1 MSLRL
6 GFTVRKSKS
15 RSRRAG
21 LLFPVGRIHR
31 ICRKG
36 PWVGSRIA
44 KGAPVYLTAVLEYL
58 VAEMVEQAGLVA
70 RLVGKER
77 ILPRHIMLAVTR
89 DTELDIL
96 CKGVIMQGGGMDK
109 SEKIEFDEADMA
121 GDLSRPT
128 QLSMRKEAKR
138 QEKRKGTGKWGDKRK
153 KQSVHK
159 KKIYLPGRNS
169 GLFVDLTV
177 SSPGCV
183 AELTGREKA
192 GDLSR
197 PAQISISDQTG
208 GGKAEDF
215 NAPTQFSMGKKD
227 QIQKRKET
235 GKWNDKRKNQS
246 VHKKTGRKHGI
257 FDDLTE
263 SSPGSVVDLTGREN
277 AGDLGRP
284 TQITFGIKEKVQE
297 KRVLGTEAIGDK
309 RKIQSVPKKVDLSG
323 KKQPGMSVD
332 LTESSP
338 DTAIDPTGAE
348 KLNAFEKEMFRI
360 GEYFDKKHKK
370 GREEAS
376 KVGHGQRKD
385 SIYKTQQKIGSSNK
399 KGVGKSYI
407 RKESTKEKGVFG
419 LDKKD
424 EGKELLKSFRREKS
438 EKLSRALGN

>member
-128 QLSMRKEAKR
+128 QLSLRKEVKR
-138 QEKRKGTGKWGDKRK
+138 QEKRKGTGKWGEKRK
-153 KQSVHK
+153 HQSVHK
-159 KKIYLPGRNS
+159 KKKIDPLGRKP

-183 AELTGREKA
+183 VELTGNEKA

-197 PAQISISDQTG
+197 LTQMSNSDQTG
-208 GGKAEDF
+208 GEKAKDL
-215 NAPTQFSMGKKD
+215 NRPTQLSMGETD
-227 QIQKRKET
+227 QFQKRKET
-235 GKWNDKRKNQS
+235 EKWGDKRKNRP
-246 VHKKTGRKHGI
+246 VHKKKVDLSGRKSGM
-257 FDDLTE
+257 FVDLTE
-263 SSPGSVVDLTGREN
+263 SSSGCVVDLTGREN
-277 AGDLGRP
+277 AGDLSSP
-284 TQITFGIKEKVQE
+284 TEMSLGIMEKIQE
-297 KRVLGTEAIGDK
+297 KRVLGTEAISEK
-309 RKIQSVPKKVDLSG
+309 RKIQSVPREFNLPGRK
-323 KKQPGMSVD
+323 PGMSVD

-338 DTAIDPTGAE
+338 EAVIDPTGGE

-376 KVGHGQRKD
+376 KVGHGQMKD
-385 SIYKTQQKIGSSNK
+385 SIHKTQQKIGSSNE
-399 KGVGKSYI
+399 KGVGKSYT
-407 RKESTKEKGVFG
+407 RKESNKEKGAFG
-419 LDKKD
+419 LVNKDKR
-424 EGKELLKSFRREKS
+424 KELLKRVRKD
-438 EKLSRALGN
+438 